1 MIEWQLFFNKL
12 FIYVSDICTFKVTC
26 EIEVFNKISKNNMIK
41 VLELLEKILKYINSN
56 GNIELILDKFV
67 IEMRKYY
74 E

>member
-1 MIEWQLFFNKL
+1 MSTEN
-12 FIYVSDICTFKVTC
+12 
-26 EIEVFNKISKNNMIK
+26 KNNMIK